1 MDRWQKGY
9 PVCKDL
15 HQSSQKFA
23 SRTSA
28 ESGTTGQ
35 WVRRGSHDNNHAPLY
50 LRTLRRYT
58 NPILLLLLV
67 VVVVVVF
74 PSRQNIHL
82 RQTKMK
88 QLNEIKIANDEKV
101 FANADGRRKFQ

>member
-1 MDRWQKGY
+1 VHRES
-9 PVCKDL
+9 PVQFGCL
-15 HQSSQKFA
+15 FA
-23 SRTSA
+23 ILFQYS
-28 ESGTTGQ
+28 
-35 WVRRGSHDNNHAPLY
+35 APLY
-50 LRTLRRYT
+50 LRTLQRYT
-58 NPILLLLLV
+58 NPILLLLLLL
-67 VVVVVVF
+67 VVVVVF